1 MSSTPLELLAPARNA
16 DIAIEA
22 IKHGADAIYI
32 GAPAFGARAAA
43 TNSIDDIKRAV
54 DFAHPF
60 GVKIYVT
67 LNTILYDDELSEVQ
81 AIVDELYRIGV
92 DGLIVQDM
100 AYLKLNLP
108 PIALHSST
116 QCDTRTPDKA
126 QRLEQSGFSQIVLA
140 RELSLNE
147 IRQIKEVTTVPL
159 EGFVHG
165 ALCVSYSGNCQAS
178 QLATGRSA
186 NRGEC
191 AQMCRLAYD
200 LTDKNGKVI
209 KQGQHLLS
217 LRDMNRIDRLAD
229 LADAGIRSFK
239 IEGRLK
245 DVNYV
250 KNIVA
255 AYRKSLDGVIDQSDG
270 RYCRASFG
278 KSEFTFTPSPEKSF
292 NRGFTDYFLN
302 GRPAPGVTMGN
313 HATPKWVGAEVG
325 TVINASSQVITAK
338 LTATLANGDGL
349 GYFDKQGQFT
359 GFRLNRV
366 DGRKL
371 FPASAVDIEP
381 GATLY
386 RNSDK
391 LWDDMMQGKT
401 ATRTIAVN
409 FTLRNIDNHRIALD
423 ADDERGNRVTATID
437 SDFAEAN
444 TPQEANRQRILAKL
458 GATVYRLN
466 SLTDLAGNRFIA
478 ASTITELRRRATDL
492 LDSAQRATYKYD
504 RRRPSQLADDAFDGL
519 TLTYHDN
526 VSNRAAFD
534 FYKSHGAKIKEKAI
548 EVDAPSRQKDVVV
561 MTTRYCL
568 RRELDACLK
577 TSQASKLPSDLQL
590 RAPAGIFRLEFDCRN
605 CEMHVIR
612 QGEKQNK

>member
-1 MSSTPLELLAPARNA
+1 MSPTPLELLAPARNA

-54 DFAHPF
+54 DYAHPF

-67 LNTILYDDELSEVQ
+67 LNTILYDNELDEVQ
-81 AIVDELYRIGV
+81 QIVNQLYHIGV

-100 AYLKLNLP
+100 AYLKLDLP

-140 RELSLNE
+140 RELSLEE
-147 IRQIKEVTTVPL
+147 IRRIRAVTTVPL

-200 LTDKNGKVI
+200 LTDKTGKVI

-217 LRDMNRIDRLAD
+217 LRDMNRINRLAD
-229 LADAGIRSFK
+229 LADAGIQSFK

-255 AYRKSLDGVIDQSDG
+255 AYRIALDRVIEQSEG
-270 RYCRASFG
+270 RYCRASVG
-278 KSEFTFTPSPEKSF
+278 RSEFTFTPEPDKSF
-292 NRGFTDYFLN
+292 NRGFTEYFLN
-302 GRPAPGVTMGN
+302 GRPAPGVRMGN
-313 HATPKWVGAEVG
+313 HATPKWVGTEIGFVL
-325 TVINASSQVITAK
+325 TASPQVITAR
-338 LTATLANGDGL
+338 LNTTLANGDGI

-359 GFRLNRV
+359 GFRLNKV

-371 FPASAVDIEP
+371 FPASPVDIEP
-381 GATLY
+381 GTTLY
-386 RNSDK
+386 RNNDK
-391 LWDDMMQGKT
+391 QWEDMMQGKT

-409 FTLRNIDNHRIALD
+409 FTLRNIDSKRIALD
-423 ADDERGNRVTATID
+423 ADDERGNHITATID
-437 SDFAEAN
+437 SDFVEAN
-444 TPQEANRQRILAKL
+444 TPQEANRQRNLAKL
-458 GATVYRLN
+458 GATIYRLDN
-466 SLTDLAGNRFIA
+466 LTDLLGNRFVA
-478 ASTITELRRRATDL
+478 ASVITELRRRATDL

-504 RRRPSQLADDAFDGL
+504 RRRQSQLADNAFDGL

-526 VSNRAAFD
+526 VSNRMAFD

-548 EVDAPSRQKDVVV
+548 EVDAPSRYRDVVV

-568 RRELDACLK
+568 RRELGACLK
-577 TSQASKLPSDLQL
+577 TPQAAQLPTDLQL

>member
-1 MSSTPLELLAPARNA
+1 MSPTPLELLAPARNA

-54 DFAHPF
+54 DYAHPF

-67 LNTILYDDELSEVQ
+67 LNTILYDNELDEVQ
-81 AIVDELYRIGV
+81 QIVNQLYSIGV

-100 AYLKLNLP
+100 AYLKLDLP

-140 RELSLNE
+140 RELSLEE
-147 IRQIKEVTTVPL
+147 IRQIKAVTTVPL

-200 LTDKNGKVI
+200 LTDKTGKVI

-217 LRDMNRIDRLAD
+217 LRDMNRIDRLAE
-229 LADAGIRSFK
+229 LADAGISSFK

-255 AYRKSLDGVIDQSDG
+255 AYRIALDQVIAQSEG
-270 RYCRASFG
+270 RYCRASVG
-278 KSEFTFTPSPEKSF
+278 RSEFTFTPEPDKSF

-302 GRPAPGVTMGN
+302 GRPAPGVRMGN
-313 HATPKWVGAEVG
+313 HATPKWVGTEVG
-325 TVINASSQVITAK
+325 TVLTASPQVITAR
-338 LTATLANGDGL
+338 LNTTLANGDGI

-359 GFRLNRV
+359 GFRLNKV

-371 FPASAVDIEP
+371 FPASPVDIEP
-381 GATLY
+381 GTTLY
-386 RNSDK
+386 RNNDK
-391 LWDDMMQGKT
+391 QWEDKMQGKT

-409 FTLRNIDNHRIALD
+409 FTLRNIDSKRIALD
-423 ADDERGNRVTATID
+423 AEDQRGNRITATID

-444 TPQEANRQRILAKL
+444 TPQEANRQRNLAKL
-458 GATVYRLN
+458 GATIYRLDQ
-466 SLTDLAGNRFIA
+466 LTDLLVNRFVA
-478 ASTITELRRRATDL
+478 ASVITELRRRATDL

-504 RRRPSQLADDAFDGL
+504 RRRQSQLADNTFDGL

-526 VSNRAAFD
+526 VSNRLAFD

-548 EVDAPSRQKDVVV
+548 EVDAPSRYKDVVV

-568 RRELDACLK
+568 RRELGACLK
-577 TSQASKLPSDLQL
+577 TPQAKQLPNDLQL

>member
-1 MSSTPLELLAPARNA
+1 MSPTPLELLAPARNA

-67 LNTILYDDELSEVQ
+67 LNTILYDNELDEVQ
-81 AIVDELYRIGV
+81 QIVNQLYHIGV

-100 AYLKLNLP
+100 AYLKLDLP

-140 RELSLNE
+140 RELSLEE
-147 IRQIKEVTTVPL
+147 IRQIRAVTTVPL

-200 LTDKNGKVI
+200 LTDKTGKVI

-217 LRDMNRIDRLAD
+217 LRDMNRINRLAD
-229 LADAGIRSFK
+229 LADAGIQSFK

-255 AYRKSLDGVIDQSDG
+255 AYRIALDRVIEQSEG
-270 RYCRASFG
+270 RYCRASVG
-278 KSEFTFTPSPEKSF
+278 RSEFTFTPEPDKSF
-292 NRGFTDYFLN
+292 NRGFTEYFLN
-302 GRPAPGVTMGN
+302 GRPTPGVRMGN
-313 HATPKWVGAEVG
+313 HATPKWVGTEIG
-325 TVINASSQVITAK
+325 TVLTASLQVITAR
-338 LTATLANGDGL
+338 LNTTLANGDGI

-359 GFRLNRV
+359 GFRLNKV

-371 FPASAVDIEP
+371 FPASPVDIEP
-381 GATLY
+381 GTTLY
-386 RNSDK
+386 RNNDK
-391 LWDDMMQGKT
+391 QWEDMMQGKT

-409 FTLRNIDNHRIALD
+409 FTLRNIDSKRIALD
-423 ADDERGNRVTATID
+423 ADDERGNHITATIG

-444 TPQEANRQRILAKL
+444 TPQEANRQRNLAKL
-458 GATVYRLN
+458 GATIYRLDN
-466 SLTDLAGNRFIA
+466 LTDLLGNRFVA
-478 ASTITELRRRATDL
+478 ASVITELRRRATDL

-504 RRRPSQLADDAFDGL
+504 RRRKSQLADNAFDGL

-526 VSNRAAFD
+526 VSNRMAFD

-548 EVDAPSRQKDVVV
+548 EVDAPSRYKDVVV

-568 RRELDACLK
+568 RRELGACLK
-577 TSQASKLPSDLQL
+577 TPQAAQLPTDLQL

>member
-1 MSSTPLELLAPARNA
+1 MSPTPLELLAPARNA

-54 DFAHPF
+54 DYAHPF

-67 LNTILYDDELSEVQ
+67 LNTILYDNELDEVQ
-81 AIVDELYRIGV
+81 QIVNQLYHIGV

-100 AYLKLNLP
+100 AYLKLDLP
-108 PIALHSST
+108 PISLHSST

-140 RELSLNE
+140 RELSLEE
-147 IRQIKEVTTVPL
+147 IRQIRAVTTVPL

-200 LTDKNGKVI
+200 LTDKTGKVI

-217 LRDMNRIDRLAD
+217 LRDMNRINRLAD
-229 LADAGIRSFK
+229 LADAGIQSFK

-255 AYRKSLDGVIDQSDG
+255 AYRIALDRVIEQSEG
-270 RYCRASFG
+270 RYCRASVG
-278 KSEFTFTPSPEKSF
+278 RSEFTFTPEPDKSF
-292 NRGFTDYFLN
+292 NRGFTEYFLN
-302 GRPAPGVTMGN
+302 GRPTPGVRMGN
-313 HATPKWVGAEVG
+313 HATPKWVGTEIG
-325 TVINASSQVITAK
+325 TVLTASQQVITAR
-338 LTATLANGDGL
+338 LNTTLANGDGI

-359 GFRLNRV
+359 GFRLNKI
-366 DGRKL
+366 DGHKL
-371 FPASAVDIEP
+371 FPASPVDIEP
-381 GATLY
+381 GTTLY
-386 RNSDK
+386 RNNDK
-391 LWDDMMQGKT
+391 QWEDMMQGKT

-409 FTLRNIDNHRIALD
+409 FILRNIDSKRIALD
-423 ADDERGNRVTATID
+423 ADDERGNHITATID

-444 TPQEANRQRILAKL
+444 TPQEANRQRNLAKL
-458 GATVYRLN
+458 GATIYRLDN
-466 SLTDLAGNRFIA
+466 LTDLLGNRFVA
-478 ASTITELRRRATDL
+478 ASVITELRRRATDL

-504 RRRPSQLADDAFDGL
+504 RRRQSQLADNAFDGL

-526 VSNRAAFD
+526 VSNRIAFD

-548 EVDAPSRQKDVVV
+548 EVDAPSRYKDVVV

-568 RRELDACLK
+568 RRELGACLK
-577 TSQASKLPSDLQL
+577 TPQAAQLPTDLQL